1 MRITLAQRF
10 AEHHTGTHH
19 PERPERIE
27 AFIAGLEAGGCPRTD
42 LQPATP
48 APLPA
53 ILSVH
58 GAAYV
63 AGVERICLGLASDD
77 IAELPTGDTIVSR
90 SSYEIALEA
99 AGAALTAAEQSTAGD
114 PTLAITRPP
123 GHHATPDRGMGFCIF
138 NNIAIAAEQMR
149 RNAGPVIV
157 ADFDYHHGNGT
168 QAWVERELRLGDG
181 PPIGFISSHAYPA
194 YPGSGA
200 FAESRIGESGF
211 IIDVPLPLST
221 VTDDFIAVW
230 ASLLPPLVRRLRP
243 AALLVSA
250 GFDFLAGDPIAG
262 LPVSLRAVDALCA
275 LFGSVA
281 SERGIALSFIFEGG
295 YSLEN
300 LTASGAS
307 MARTFN
313 DGQSRATHAPGAGE
327 PASPKLRAI
336 VREVLSWL

>member
-1 MRITLAQRF
+1 MRVTLAQRF
-10 AEHHTGTHH
+10 AEHRTGAHH

-27 AFIAGLEAGGCPRTD
+27 ALIAGLEAGGCPRAD
-42 LQPATP
+42 LQPAP
-48 APLPA
+48 AAPLPA
-53 ILSVH
+53 ILNVH

-63 AGVERICLGLASDD
+63 AGVERICLALKSDE
-77 IAELPTGDTIVSR
+77 IAELPTGDTVVSR
-90 SSYEIALEA
+90 ASYESALDA
-99 AGAALTAAEQSTAGD
+99 AGAALMAAEQSTAGE

-149 RNAGPVIV
+149 RTAGPVFI

-168 QAWVERELRLGDG
+168 QAWVERELELGKG
-181 PPIGFISSHAYPA
+181 APIGFISSHAYPA

-200 FAESRIGESGF
+200 FAESRVGENGF
-211 IIDVPLPLST
+211 IVDVPLPLST

-230 ASLLPPLVRRLRP
+230 TNLLPPLVRRLRP

-262 LPVSLRAVDALCA
+262 LPVSVRAVDALCD

-281 SERGIALSFIFEGG
+281 SESGASLTFVFEGG

-307 MARTFN
+307 MARAF
-313 DGQSRATHAPGAGE
+313 GAGHSAAGAPETGE
-327 PASPKLRAI
+327 PTSPKLRSI
-336 VREVLSWL
+336 VAEVLRRF

>member
-10 AEHHTGTHH
+10 AEHHTGANH
-19 PERPERIE
+19 PERPERID
-27 AFIAGLEAGGCPRTD
+27 AFLAGLEAGGCRRED
-42 LQPATP
+42 IQPALA

-63 AGVERICLGLASDD
+63 AGVERICLGLKADE
-77 IAELPTGDTIVSR
+77 IAELPTGDTVVSQA
-90 SSYEIALEA
+90 SYEIALEA
-99 AGAALTAAEQSTAGD
+99 AGAALIAAEQSAAGE

-149 RNAGPVIV
+149 RIAGPVFV

-168 QAWVERELRLGDG
+168 QAWVERELSLDNG

-194 YPGSGA
+194 YPGTGA
-200 FAESRIGESGF
+200 FAESQVGENGF
-211 IIDVPLPLST
+211 VIDVPLPLST

-230 ASLLPPLVRRLRP
+230 TNLLPPLVRRLRP

-262 LPVSLRAVDALCA
+262 LPVSLRAVDALCG

-281 SERGIALSFIFEGG
+281 SESGAALAFVFEGG
-295 YSLEN
+295 YSLDN
-300 LTASGAS
+300 LAASGAS
-307 MARTFN
+307 MARAFG
-313 DGQSRATHAPGAGE
+313 DGKSAVRAPESGE
-327 PASPKLRAI
+327 PASPP
-336 VREVLSWL
+336 SWHWAQ

>member
-1 MRITLAQRF
+1 MRVTLAQRF
-10 AEHHTGTHH
+10 AEHRTGVGH

-27 AFIAGLEAGGCPRTD
+27 AFIAGVEAGGCRRAD
-42 LQPATP
+42 IQPAQA
-48 APLPA
+48 APLSA
-53 ILSVH
+53 ILAVH

-63 AGVERICLGLASDD
+63 AMVERICLGLDADD

-90 SSYEIALEA
+90 ASYEIALEA
-99 AGAALTAAEQSTAGD
+99 AGAALAAAEQSAAGE
-114 PTLAITRPP
+114 PTLAIARPP

-138 NNIAIAAEQMR
+138 NNIAIAAEQIR
-149 RNAGPVIV
+149 RAGGPVLI

-168 QAWVERELRLGDG
+168 QTWVEREHAAGSG
-181 PPIGFISSHAYPA
+181 SPIGYMSSHAYPA
-194 YPGSGA
+194 YPGTGA
-200 FAESRIGESGF
+200 FAESHVNENGF
-211 IIDVPLPLST
+211 IIDVPLPLTT

-230 ASLLPPLVRRLRP
+230 TKLLPPLVHRLRP

-262 LPVSLRAVDALCA
+262 LPVSIRAVDALCG

-281 SERGIALSFIFEGG
+281 HESGASLTFVFEGG

-300 LTASGAS
+300 LSASGTSIAK
-307 MARTFN
+307 AYG
-313 DGQSRATHAPGAGE
+313 DGRSALNAPEAGE

-336 VREVLSWL
+336 VSEVLGWL

>member
-10 AEHHTGTHH
+10 AEHNTGAHH

-27 AFIAGLEAGGCPRTD
+27 AFLAGLEAGGCLRAGF
-42 LQPATP
+42 QAAEP
-48 APLPA
+48 APARA

-58 GAAYV
+58 SAAYV
-63 AGVERICLGLASDD
+63 SGVERLCDGLAADE
-77 IAELPTGDTIVSR
+77 IAEMPTGDTIVSR
-90 SSYEIALEA
+90 ASYEIALEA
-99 AGAALTAAEQSTAGD
+99 AGAALMAAEQSASGE
-114 PTLAITRPP
+114 PALAVTRPP

-138 NNIAIAAEQMR
+138 NNIAVAAEEMR
-149 RNAGPVIV
+149 RAAGPVII

-168 QAWVERELRLGDG
+168 QAWIERELSQGDG
-181 PPIGFISSHAYPA
+181 PPVGFISSHAYPA

-200 FAESRIGESGF
+200 FGESRLAENGF
-211 IIDVPLPLST
+211 IVDIPLPLST

-230 ASLLPPLVRRLRP
+230 RQLLPPLVRRLRP

-262 LPVSLRAVDALCA
+262 LPVSLRAVDALCD

-281 SERGIALSFIFEGG
+281 SESGAALSFILEGG

-300 LTASGAS
+300 LAASGAS

-313 DGQSRATHAPGAGE
+313 DGPSTARMPEIGE

-336 VREVLSWL
+336 IREVLSWL